1 MKGNTGL
8 TPSRRKVGNEVDT
21 TSNQWQSNP
30 KQQRFLT
37 YYFDPASKTFSNV
50 FQSAL
55 SAGYSESYARTLTRK
70 SNKNMWLTEYLNN
83 TELKQEHI
91 IASVTSIALD
101 PVAKHSDRLRA
112 LELVA
117 KLKGLLV
124 DKSIT
129 AHVNIE
135 QALSDL
141 K

>member
-1 MKGNTGL
+1 MKGNKGL
-8 TPSRRKVGNEVDT
+8 TPSRRKVGNEVAT

-50 FQSAL
+50 YQSAL
-55 SAGYSESYARTLTRK
+55 LAGYSDSYARTLTRR
-70 SNKNMWLTEYLNN
+70 NGKNMWLSEYINN
-83 TELKQEHI
+83 TELTGEHI
-91 IASVTSIALD
+91 TASITSIALD
-101 PVAKHSDRLRA
+101 PIQKSSDRLRA
-112 LELVA
+112 LELLA